1 MKKIVLTGGGTAGH
15 VTPNIALAQI
25 LQQKGYKID
34 YIGSKTGIEKELI
47 KDVPYHEISSGKLR
61 RYVDMKNLS
70 DAFKVVV
77 GVGDAVKVLKKIK
90 PDIIFSKGGFVTV
103 PVVIAGKLLRI
114 PIIIHESDM
123 TPGLANRIANPF
135 ANTICVSFPET
146 MQHLPKNKVILTG
159 PPLREEIFHGDKQKG
174 LRLAGFSSRKPILL
188 VIGGSLGSLKINECV
203 RNSLDKILDKFCV
216 IHICGKGNKMDSI
229 KKQDYLQFEY
239 VADELADLLSV
250 ADVVISRAG
259 SNAIYELLALK
270 KPHLLIP
277 LSKKASRGDQIL
289 NAQSFEKQGFSK
301 VLQEEDMDDDSLL
314 SNILEVHNSREQY
327 ISAMSNSNL
336 KNGVQEIVNI
346 IENCVTASH

>member
-47 KDVPYHEISSGKLR
+47 TDFSYHAISSGKLR

-77 GVGDAVKVLKKIK
+77 GVTDAIKVLKKIK
-90 PDIIFSKGGFVTV
+90 PDVIFSKGGFVTV
-103 PVVIAGKLLRI
+103 PVVIAGRFLKI
-114 PIIIHESDM
+114 PIIIHESDI
-123 TPGLANRIANPF
+123 TPGLANKISNPF
-135 ANTICVSFPET
+135 AHTICVSFPET
-146 MQHLPKNKVILTG
+146 IQHLPKNKAVLTG

-174 LRLAGFSSRKPILL
+174 IRLTGFSDRKPILL
-188 VIGGSLGSLKINECV
+188 VIGGSLGSIKINECV
-203 RNSLDKILDKFCV
+203 RNSLDKMLDKFCV
-216 IHICGKGNKMDSI
+216 VHICGKGNKEDDI
-229 KKQDYLQFEY
+229 QKKGYIQFEY
-239 VADELADLLSV
+239 VTDELPDLLSA

-277 LSKKASRGDQIL
+277 LSKNASRGDQIL

-301 VLQEEDMDDDSLL
+301 VLQEEEMNEESLL
-314 SNILEVHNSREQY
+314 ASIWEVYSSKAQY
-327 ISAMSNSNL
+327 VSAMEGSNL
-336 KNGVQEIVNI
+336 KNGVTEIVNL
-346 IENCVTASH
+346 IENQISS